1 MAPCFVQVLDLFS
14 CLLPEVQINS
24 GYLRKI
30 KVLTIQKLKL
40 TVDELNL
47 RLIESTFSEL
57 TVAVNHLINAGGKK
71 FRPGLMFLMGKVF
84 DVPLEN
90 LQTYARAVEL
100 THLASLIH
108 DDVIDDSPNRRN
120 HPTLNALRNNTTA
133 VLAGDYVLATIMG
146 ELAAANNN
154 ELLVDLTKCIKDLSD
169 GEWLQFE
176 LKSKEKVSFKD
187 LELICIKKTGSL
199 VRYCC
204 TTPAKLAGHDDLS
217 SVEIL
222 GERIGLIFQM
232 ADDIVDGLEQTGR
245 APFQDIFNG
254 QFNYVSLKLIEL
266 YPDLTES
273 VYALKTGENKKI
285 PWTQEQYLEAIKAI
299 HSLINI
305 EKKQLLDIFQLL
317 CEKKKQKD
325 LVEIFDLTLSRIQLN
340 YSTKLNLT
348 EPDV

>member
-1 MAPCFVQVLDLFS
+1 MKEKNQLAPCFVQVLDLFS

-154 ELLVDLTKCIKDLSD
+154 ELLVDLTKCIKDLSA
-169 GEWLQFE
+169 
-176 LKSKEKVSFKD
+176 
-187 LELICIKKTGSL
+187 L
-199 VRYCC
+199 V
-204 TTPAKLAGHDDLS
+204 
-217 SVEIL
+217 
-222 GERIGLIFQM
+222 
-232 ADDIVDGLEQTGR
+232 
-245 APFQDIFNG
+245 
-254 QFNYVSLKLIEL
+254 
-266 YPDLTES
+266 
-273 VYALKTGENKKI
+273 
-285 PWTQEQYLEAIKAI
+285 
-299 HSLINI
+299 
-305 EKKQLLDIFQLL
+305 
-317 CEKKKQKD
+317 
-325 LVEIFDLTLSRIQLN
+325 
-340 YSTKLNLT
+340 
-348 EPDV
+348 